1 MTYFK
6 LDLLIL
12 SYLCSV
18 LCLVCVIH
26 HRLCLWP
33 SIWSETVML
42 GSECLCGLCPG
53 IALSSRCGRGVGSI
67 VLGSGHW
74 NTGRNNVPFHG

>member
-1 MTYFK
+1 MTYFR

-12 SYLCSV
+12 SHLCSI

-42 GSECLCGLCPG
+42 GSECLCGLCPR
-53 IALSSRCGRGVGSI
+53 IARVQQMWQGC
-67 VLGSGHW
+67 W
-74 NTGRNNVPFHG
+74 